1 MKGVVQGVN
10 VRVERTIR
18 SASGRCRAAAF
29 WHFFFSFPL
38 ARKAK
43 QAGALVIKKEA
54 RFLWCAAPGH
64 LNSQIVC
71 ACSTEQ
77 IGWFRRGLAAC
88 LRVSGDFCGSERK
101 YSHGLLTTINW

>member
-1 MKGVVQGVN
+1 MPLVDAELPLFG
-10 VRVERTIR
+10 T
-18 SASGRCRAAAF
+18 
-29 WHFFFSFPL
+29 FFFFPP

-101 YSHGLLTTINW
+101 FSHGLLKTINW

>member
-1 MKGVVQGVN
+1 MPLVDAELPLFG
-10 VRVERTIR
+10 T
-18 SASGRCRAAAF
+18 
-29 WHFFFSFPL
+29 FFFFPL

-101 YSHGLLTTINW
+101 YSRGLLKTINW